1 MTMLRTLL
9 ITFLFGLCASAQSSS
24 PVASDLVGDW
34 QGRSA
39 TGVTTQ
45 LDIRA
50 NGRFILRQLHSAD
63 LRRDYLCG
71 TISDAGDT
79 IVLNVDTKKERF
91 ENGDIEQMIGEET
104 VVLPVHRR
112 TGRTLILDYKSRTV
126 VLSIG

>member
-9 ITFLFGLCASAQSSS
+9 LTFLFGLCASAQSAST
-24 PVASDLVGDW
+24 VAADLVGDW

-50 NGRFILRQLHSAD
+50 NGRFILRQLHTAD

-71 TISDAGDT
+71 TLRDTGDA
-79 IVLNVDTKKERF
+79 IVLSVDTKKERLI
-91 ENGDIEQMIGEET
+91 NGDIEQMVGEET

-112 TGRTLILDYKSRTV
+112 TGRTLILDYKSHTV
-126 VLSIG
+126 VLSTG